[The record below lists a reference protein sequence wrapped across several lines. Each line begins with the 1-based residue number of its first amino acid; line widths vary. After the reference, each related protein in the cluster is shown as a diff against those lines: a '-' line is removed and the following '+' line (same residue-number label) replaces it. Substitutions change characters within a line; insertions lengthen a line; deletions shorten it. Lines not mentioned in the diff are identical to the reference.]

1 MNVGRKLV
9 RPPPV
14 PSEKYVFRGS
24 LGRMPTLA
32 EIVRSAGAE
41 YVATRA
47 TTPFQRKALRAIRR
61 CRTEEMGSLP
71 ASCGSC
77 GVEFPLFRSCRNRNC
92 PQCQAQARA
101 EWLEDREK
109 ELLAV
114 PYFHVVFTVPA
125 MLNPI
130 ALHCPEVFY
139 AALLRA
145 AGNALLDVG
154 WTKLRARLGCLTIL
168 HTWGQNLSLHPHV
181 HCVVP
186 GGGFSGDGKRWVP
199 VRSPKYLLP
208 IKVPARRFRT
218 LLCHALRSAERNGEL
233 HRLPGDVLPH
243 ITIEGAAAQEW
254 IAHAKRPFG
263 GPEQVLSYLSQYTH
277 RIAISNQRIVACE
290 RGEVTFRWRD
300 YADESRT
307 KLCTLGA
314 LEFLRRFLQHVLPDR
329 FVRIRYF
336 GFLAN
341 RNRGDNIKRARALL
355 GMIPPLRFADRF
367 EPVLLCPT
375 CHRQAPST
383 TTDRTSAHNRRPPPV
398 RADVA

>member
-1 MNVGRKLV
+1 
-9 RPPPV
+9 
-14 PSEKYVFRGS
+14 
-24 LGRMPTLA
+24 MPDLA
-32 EIVRSAGAE
+32 EIVRSVGEE
-41 YVATRA
+41 YLATRA

-61 CRTEEMGSLP
+61 CRTEDMGWLP
-71 ASCGSC
+71 ALCENC
-77 GVEFPLFRSCRNRNC
+77 GVDFPLFRSCRNRNC

-101 EWLEDREK
+101 EWLAEREK
-109 ELLAV
+109 ELLPV

-125 MLNPI
+125 MLNGI

-154 WTKLRARLGCLTIL
+154 WSKLKAQLGCLTIL

-186 GGGFSGDGKRWVP
+186 GGGFSGDGKSWVS
-199 VRSPKYLLP
+199 VRNPKYLLP
-208 IKVPARRFRT
+208 IKVLARRFRT
-218 LLCHALRSAERNGEL
+218 LLCHALRTAERNGEL
-233 HRLPGDVLPH
+233 ERVPVDVLPH

-254 IAHAKRPFG
+254 IAYAKRPFG

-277 RIAISNQRIVACE
+277 RIAISNQRIVAFEE
-290 RGEVTFRWRD
+290 RKVTFRWRD
-300 YADESRT
+300 YADENRS

-341 RNRGDNIKRARALL
+341 RTRSDNIRRARA
-355 GMIPPLRFADRF
+355 MIGGITPLRFPDHQQAL
-367 EPVLLCPT
+367 LLCPA
-375 CHRQAPST
+375 CRHRPNV
-383 TTDRTSAHNRRPPPV
+383 HNERSPPI
-398 RADVA
+398 RIDAA